1 MFPSKKISLAFF
13 VFAALATLYHLS
25 LLSFIDPLLRAIITP
40 IQANSTALAQTTNTE
55 LSLAFSSKRKLLK
68 QIRELELR
76 TQTLTSELLTLQK
89 VERENEELRALL
101 KFEKE
106 PDRVLVL
113 SRIIHISNTE
123 GERIIILD
131 KGARDGI
138 EKDDPV
144 IIGGGTLIGKVLARD
159 EYASRVRLTIDSKS
173 AVLATVSGSADTI
186 AGFARGIQGT
196 TIQLEF
202 IPKNIPLSP
211 GMLAYTNGLEEKIPR
226 ALFIGEI
233 AALEESENEIFNT
246 ASLVPPY
253 SIENLTVAG
262 VITNP

>member
-1 MFPSKKISLAFF
+1 MFSSKKIALAFF
-13 VFAALATLYHLS
+13 VFVAFGTLYHFS
-25 LLSFIDPLLRAIITP
+25 LLSFIDPLLRGIITP
-40 IQANSTALAQTTNTE
+40 IQANGTALAQTTGTE
-55 LSLAFSSKRKLLK
+55 LSLAFSSKRKLLE
-68 QIRELELR
+68 QVRELELR
-76 TQTLTSELLTLQK
+76 SRSLTEELLSLQK

-101 KFEKE
+101 NFEKE
-106 PDRVLVL
+106 PDRELVL

-131 KGARDGI
+131 KGANAGI
-138 EKDDPV
+138 EKGDPV
-144 IIGGGTLIGKVLARD
+144 ISGGGGLIGKVLALD
-159 EYASRVRLTIDSKS
+159 EYSSRVRLTIDSKS
-173 AVLATVSGSADTI
+173 AVLATVYGSANTI
-186 AGFARGIQGT
+186 AGIARGLQGR
-196 TIQLEF
+196 TIQLEL

-211 GMLAYTNGLEEKIPR
+211 GMIVYTNGLEEKIPR

-233 AALEESENEIFNT
+233 AALEKSENEIFNT